1 MLQETLKIFPKVK
14 IIPLETRRS
23 FYPWSNRYLSVK
35 KTLKYSGV
43 PEWKSQLLQMGKDS
57 LKITEDIAAC
67 MYMDTLNQF
76 ESYINST
83 YVNGMSMIDDLLSEL
98 IKKSQPT
105 SYTESIKN
113 ITEALVVMKTVKQKK
128 LGK

>member
-1 MLQETLKIFPKVK
+1 
-14 IIPLETRRS
+14 
-23 FYPWSNRYLSVK
+23 
-35 KTLKYSGV
+35 
-43 PEWKSQLLQMGKDS
+43 
-57 LKITEDIAAC
+57 

-83 YVNGMSMIDDLLSEL
+83 YVINGMSMIDDLLSEL

-105 SYTESIKN
+105 NYTEGIKN

-128 LGK
+128 LTGKVTERHLEKVIEVSLMKVDVKEYRREWAKHKTEARMTSSTVVDFETDEED